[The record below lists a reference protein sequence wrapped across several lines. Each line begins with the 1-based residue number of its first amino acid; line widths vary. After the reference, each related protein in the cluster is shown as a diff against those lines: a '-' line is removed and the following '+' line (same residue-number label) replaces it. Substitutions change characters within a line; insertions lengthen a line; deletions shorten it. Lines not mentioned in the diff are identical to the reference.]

1 MRAVAFIIGCLA
13 CMYCPGHGG
22 EVLTEPVCPVAVEVP
37 PKPRLVVFRSEH
49 PGQAERLWLDALAPG
64 GAAHAVVH
72 ESVREIE
79 TVILPTVPSVEDW
92 REGGPLFLSAMQGVR
107 VLPTIVFF
115 DSKGRVFDVMTGGV
129 DPAGLQAKAE
139 RVVQKARAVRPL
151 TLVNRITHGENSQ
164 EEQAAICRALE
175 SVPHETWFRDYPQ
188 TMKRLERLGC
198 SLPVFVE
205 ARVLAVRLQKD
216 RETAALMRQSFL
228 AHDPRALRECIVS
241 WLSKVEEARTPVA
254 ERQLILLAVVHPL
267 WVRLEKVLYQD
278 AHNQESEEAFTQ
290 AIAVL
295 GEVRDLDPSSVC
307 GRRAHQ
313 LREELRKARLAAA
326 RYD

>member
-1 MRAVAFIIGCLA
+1 MRAVAFIIGSLA
-13 CMYCPGHGG
+13 FMYGPAYSG
-22 EVLTEPVCPVAVEVP
+22 EALTEPVCPVALELP
-37 PKPRLVVFRSEH
+37 PKPRLVVFRSEQ

-64 GAAHAVVH
+64 GAAYAVVH

-79 TVILPTVPSVEDW
+79 TVILPNAPSVEDW
-92 REGGPLFLSAMQGVR
+92 REDGPLFLSAMQGVR

-129 DPAGLQAKAE
+129 DPGGVQSKAE

-151 TLVNRITHGENSQ
+151 TLVNRIPHGEDSQ
-164 EEQAAICRALE
+164 QEQVAICGALE
-175 SVPHETWFRDYPQ
+175 SVPQETWFRDYPQ
-188 TMKRLERLGC
+188 TMRRLERLGC
-198 SLPVFVE
+198 SLPAFVE
-205 ARVLAVRLQKD
+205 ARSLAVRLQKD

-228 AHDPRALRECIVS
+228 AHDPRALRECIAS
-241 WLSKVEEARTPVA
+241 WLSWVEDASTPVA
-254 ERQLILLAVVHPL
+254 ERQLILLSMVHPL

-278 AHNQESEEAFTQ
+278 VHNQESEEAFTQ

-295 GEVRDLDPSSVC
+295 EEVRDLDPSSVC